1 MYQEGNVSL
10 RTQEASCLEPSQILP
25 YACLSVAGSD
35 LYPFIIIKLI
45 IKDFSEFCESFQ
57 WILKPKRSHEKP

>member
-25 YACLSVAGSD
+25 YASLSVAGSD

-45 IKDFSEFCESFQ
+45 IKDFSEFCESF
-57 WILKPKRSHEKP
+57 